1 MRLLLDTHV
10 WLWGAMESR
19 RLGDATRAVI
29 LDPDNDVYVSAAS
42 IWEVAL
48 KHEVGKLALPVPLPD
63 FVAAQTG
70 PGIAELLDVTARHA
84 VAATTLPRHHR
95 DPFDRMLLA
104 QAQVE
109 GLTLVTVDEALRPYG
124 VPLLWA
130 T

>member
-1 MRLLLDTHV
+1 
-10 WLWGAMESR
+10 MESG
-19 RLGDATRAVI
+19 RLGAAARAAI

-42 IWEVAL
+42 VWEVGL
-48 KHEVGKLALPVPLPD
+48 KHEIGKLALPVPLSA

-70 PGIAELLDVTARHA
+70 PGIAEVLDVTASHA
-84 VAATTLPRHHR
+84 IAAAALPRHHR

-109 GLTLVTVDEALRPYG
+109 DLTLVTVDEALRPYG